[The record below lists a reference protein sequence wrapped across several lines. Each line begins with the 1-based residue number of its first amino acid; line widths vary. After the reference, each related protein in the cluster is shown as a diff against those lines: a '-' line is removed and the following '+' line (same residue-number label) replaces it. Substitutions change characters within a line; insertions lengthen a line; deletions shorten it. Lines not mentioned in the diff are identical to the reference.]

1 MYFTGLTIAISTFV
15 IVGVFHPIVIK
26 TEYYTGTKVWWIFLL
41 CGIICIAL
49 SLLIEQVIIS
59 SVTGVLGA
67 SFLWSIGELFEQKKR
82 VEKGWFPQN
91 PKR

>member
-15 IVGVFHPIVIK
+15 IIGVFHPIVIK
-26 TEYYTGTKVWWIFLL
+26 TEYYTGTKFWWIFLL

-67 SFLWSIGELFEQKKR
+67 SFLWSIGELFEQKKH
-82 VEKGWFPQN
+82 VEKGWFPKH